1 MMGPECVAQ
10 KKLVSSRMMNC
21 GERSACAS
29 VMSAW
34 AESPDGAD
42 GPLASAGGRRTS
54 SETGIMIEATISATI
69 CIEVRQS
76 WCETSQAANGAMV
89 IGAMP
94 MPAETS
100 DTARLRWVSNQ
111 PVTHAIIGAKMA
123 AAAAPTISPKTNWN
137 ATSDV

>member
-1 MMGPECVAQ
+1 MIGPEWVAQ
-10 KKLVSSRMMNC
+10 QKKFVASRMMNC

-29 VMSAW
+29 VMSGSAV
-34 AESPDGAD
+34 ALDGVDA
-42 GPLASAGGRRTS
+42 PLSSAGARRTS
-54 SETGIMIEATISATI
+54 SETGIMIAATTRATI

-76 WCETSQAANGAMV
+76 WFETSQAASGDMV

-111 PVTHAIIGAKMA
+111 PVTQAIIGAKIA
-123 AAAAPTISPKTNWN
+123 AAALPTNSPKTN
-137 ATSDV
+137 